1 LPPGDKFLGRNN
13 VAARTAEREG
23 SVKNQTARMKIT
35 VFHCFNALNNTVS
48 LESEELDVQS
58 VRMPCSSLTREVFL
72 LRAFEAGA
80 DAVAVIVC
88 PLGACRYGE
97 GNIRARKRVERM
109 KKLLDEI
116 GLDGRRLNI
125 YNVEQGNEE
134 EARSIIS
141 KTAAELASLGRNP
154 AA

>member
-1 LPPGDKFLGRNN
+1 M
-13 VAARTAEREG
+13 A
-23 SVKNQTARMKIT
+23 
-35 VFHCFNALNNTVS
+35 
-48 LESEELDVQS
+48 
-58 VRMPCSSLTREVFL
+58 CSSITREVFL

-125 YNVEQGNEE
+125 FNIAHGDEDAVKAIVKKIEIDLVE
-134 EARSIIS
+134 
-141 KTAAELASLGRNP
+141 LGPNP

>member
-1 LPPGDKFLGRNN
+1 MGSKSADLSRN
-13 VAARTAEREG
+13 VAPLK
-23 SVKNQTARMKIT
+23 VKGKIT
-35 VFHCFNALNNTVS
+35 LFHCFNALKNTAF
-48 LESEELDVQS
+48 LEDGNYDIQGVK
-58 VRMPCSSLTREVFL
+58 MACSSMTREVFL

-88 PLGACRYGE
+88 PQGACRYGE

-109 KKLLDEI
+109 RKLLDEI

-125 YNVEQGNEE
+125 FNIAHDDEDAVRAIVKTIEEDLVE
-134 EARSIIS
+134 
-141 KTAAELASLGRNP
+141 LGRNP